1 MPRERTSLSEPSLSD
16 QNAPEAAVKVDRV
29 KAIARVVSRNT
40 VVVEK
45 ARAAKVKAQ
54 RNYSEMTPS
63 A

>member
-16 QNAPEAAVKVDRV
+16 QNALEAAVKVDRV
-29 KAIARVVSRNT
+29 KAIARAVSRNT